1 MKMDIFTRL
10 QKAFYL
16 LTIVYFCC
24 FFIFCYWE
32 GYMRDEYAAAGDV
45 MIHSIFF
52 IMMRICMAVLLV
64 VCAIGQMNQ
73 KIKKVLG
80 IVGLCMTIISFAV
93 LAAGLIYYVD
103 MRNVYVSEGV
113 YLIEKLIAYH

>member
-1 MKMDIFTRL
+1 MKLDIFTKL

-45 MIHSIFF
+45 MTHSILF
-52 IMMRICMAVLLV
+52 IIMRICMAVLLV

-73 KIKKVLG
+73 KIKRVLG
-80 IVGLCMTIISFAV
+80 IIGLCMTIISFAV

-103 MRNVYVSEGV
+103 MRNVYNSSGIF
-113 YLIEKLIAYH
+113 L